1 MFEPSQLNQSTVS
14 LAMQRACS
22 DALGVAR
29 ARMAAR
35 AEAQALGSVAEQ
47 ARKKRSRPG
56 L

>member
-29 ARMAAR
+29 ARMAAASAAAAPPHYAR
-35 AEAQALGSVAEQ
+35 ARNLG
-47 ARKKRSRPG
+47 
-56 L
+56 